1 MKKLVPL
8 AATAA
13 LALLVQ
19 VAAPTDARAATA
31 ATATGATHYC
41 LNYNEGGTDCSFVS
55 LAQCNA
61 TADGIGAECS
71 VDYADQP
78 KRMPQS
84 HAFR

>member
-1 MKKLVPL
+1 MTKLVPF

-19 VAAPTDARAATA
+19 VAGPVNARAAA
-31 ATATGATHYC
+31 ATGATHYC
-41 LNYNEGGTDCSFVS
+41 LNYNEGGIDCGFVS

-61 TADGIGAECS
+61 TAEGIGAECS
-71 VDYADQP
+71 LDYAEQAT
-78 KRMPQS
+78 RMPQP

>member
-1 MKKLVPL
+1 MKKLVL
-8 AATAA
+8 FAATAA

-19 VAAPTDARAATA
+19 ASAPAEAHAAAMTGTA
-31 ATATGATHYC
+31 HYC
-41 LNYNEGGTDCSFVS
+41 LNYNEGGADCGFVS

-61 TADGIGAECS
+61 TAEGQGAECS

-78 KRMPQS
+78 RRMPQP

>member
-1 MKKLVPL
+1 MTKLIPL

-19 VAAPTDARAATA
+19 VAVPAHASAAA
-31 ATATGATHYC
+31 ATGATHYC

-78 KRMPQS
+78 KRMPQP

>member
-1 MKKLVPL
+1 MKKLAQF

-13 LALLVQ
+13 LALLVH
-19 VAAPTDARAATA
+19 VAAPADAHAAAT
-31 ATATGATHYC
+31 TGATQYC
-41 LNYNEGGTDCSFVS
+41 LSYNEGGTDCSFVS

-78 KRMPQS
+78 KRMPQP
-84 HAFR
+84 HTFR

>member
-1 MKKLVPL
+1 MTKLIPL

-19 VAAPTDARAATA
+19 VAVPTNASAAA
-31 ATATGATHYC
+31 ATGATHYC

-78 KRMPQS
+78 KRMPQP
-84 HAFR
+84 HVFR

>member
-1 MKKLVPL
+1 MKELIPL

-19 VAAPTDARAATA
+19 VAAPSDAHAAPA
-31 ATATGATHYC
+31 SGATHYC

-71 VDYADQP
+71 VDYAD
-78 KRMPQS
+78 RTMRVPQLHS
-84 HAFR
+84 FR

>member
-1 MKKLVPL
+1 MKNLVQLTATSALVLLAYVAIPGESHAL
-8 AATAA
+8 AASGG
-13 LALLVQ
+13 V
-19 VAAPTDARAATA
+19 
-31 ATATGATHYC
+31 HYC
-41 LNYNEGGTDCSFVS
+41 LDYNEGGTDCSFVS

-78 KRMPQS
+78 KRMPQP

>member
-1 MKKLVPL
+1 MKELVPL
-8 AATAA
+8 AATTA

-19 VAAPTDARAATA
+19 VAVPGDARAAV
-31 ATATGATHYC
+31 ATDATHYC
-41 LNYNEGGTDCSFVS
+41 LNYNEGGSDCGFVS

-78 KRMPQS
+78 KRMPQP

>member
-1 MKKLVPL
+1 MKNLVQLMATGALALIVYVASPGDTRAL
-8 AATAA
+8 AATGG
-13 LALLVQ
+13 Q
-19 VAAPTDARAATA
+19 
-31 ATATGATHYC
+31 HYC
-41 LNYNEGGTDCSFVS
+41 LNYNEGGTDCGFVS

-78 KRMPQS
+78 RRMPQP

>member
-19 VAAPTDARAATA
+19 VAASADARA